1 MKDASALDPR
11 RVLCVAPNWVGDSL
25 FFLPAVDALKR
36 RFPAAGFGLL
46 AKAGI
51 AALHKDSGRFERV
64 HALAPGLSRVGRLA
78 VPWALRREGYDLALV
93 FPDSFSAALAARL
106 CGAPLRV
113 GRRGQGRDLLLS
125 RAWTLPPRD
134 RQRHVVDEYLDL
146 ALACGAQAN
155 AADRQPRLTPP
166 ALGVEERQRL
176 FREQGLGPGLLVG
189 LCPTSAY
196 GPAKEW
202 PAAHWAS
209 LARHLRQRRFGV
221 AFFCAP
227 AELERVA
234 PLAREAGGVPVLA
247 PGLPGLAAC
256 LAACELVV
264 ANDSGPLHLAA
275 AVGTRA
281 LGLYGPV
288 SPRWSAPLSPRAEA
302 LSLDL
307 DCSPC
312 HGRTCPLGHHRCL
325 EDLGVER
332 VLEAFE
338 QVMRR

>member
-1 MKDASALDPR
+1 VTPAALDPE
-11 RVLCVAPNWVGDSL
+11 RVLCVAPHWVGDSL
-25 FFLPAVDALKR
+25 FFLPAVDALRR
-36 RFPAAGFGLL
+36 RFPRAGFGLL

-51 AALHKDSGRFERV
+51 AALHKDSGRFDRI
-64 HALAPGLSRVGRLA
+64 HALAPGAGRLERFRAHLGLRGQGYGLA
-78 VPWALRREGYDLALV
+78 VV
-93 FPDSFSAALAARL
+93 FPDSFSSALAAAL
-106 CGAPLRV
+106 SGAPVRV
-113 GRRGQGRDLLLS
+113 GRRGEGRSFLLS
-125 RAWTLPPRD
+125 GGFRLPARD

-146 ALACGAQAN
+146 AA
-155 AADRQPRLTPP
+155 RVPRLQPP

-176 FREQGLGPGLLVG
+176 FREQGLGVGLLVG

-202 PAAHWAS
+202 PAEHWVS
-209 LARHLRQRRFGV
+209 LAKQLIQRRFSV
-221 AFFCAP
+221 ALFCAP
-227 AELERVA
+227 NELERLA
-234 PLAREAGGVPVLA
+234 PLAREAGAPLLA

-275 AVGTRA
+275 AVGARA

-312 HGRTCPLGHHRCL
+312 HAKVCPLGHHRCL
-325 EDLGVER
+325 RDLTPER
-332 VLEAFE
+332 VLAAFD
-338 QVMRR
+338 QVMKR